1 MSTEEQ
7 VSVQQGLTTLCQQ
20 METNK
25 MSVVQLP
32 SLNITEILQAINS
45 DVVEEQEK
53 GCRAARYV
61 LMGVNAAL
69 FLFRESYITNNF
81 VIVITK

>member
-1 MSTEEQ
+1 MSA
-7 VSVQQGLTTLCQQ
+7 
-20 METNK
+20 
-25 MSVVQLP
+25 VQLP

-81 VIVITK
+81 VSLLCFFKVGFSFLSVLTLYSSRLT